1 MTISNVVAN
10 NSQDDFIQKFINRCN
25 SLISLYDIC
34 REKADPTSAG
44 SSQDSTDKINDID
57 DDDYDDYL
65 DNSPLF
71 FQPGKTGFY
80 SPRCGKVSV
89 ERLSCYRNVG
99 R

>member
-1 MTISNVVAN
+1 M
-10 NSQDDFIQKFINRCN
+10 F
-25 SLISLYDIC
+25 C

-44 SSQDSTDKINDID
+44 SSQDSFTEKTSPEVD
-57 DDDYDDYL
+57 DDDYEDYL

-80 SPRCGKVSV
+80 SPRCGKISV
-89 ERLSCYRNVG
+89 ERLNCYRNVG